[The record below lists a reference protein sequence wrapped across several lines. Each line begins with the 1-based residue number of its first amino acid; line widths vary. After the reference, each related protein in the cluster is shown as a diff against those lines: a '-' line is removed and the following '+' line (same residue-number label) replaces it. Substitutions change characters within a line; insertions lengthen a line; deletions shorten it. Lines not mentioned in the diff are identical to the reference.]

1 MNSGAAPV
9 VNAPK
14 SGPPVALIVIVI
26 LVIIGIIVGVVMSTP
41 VVVASPAPVVV
52 TSPSPMAPS
61 PAAVTSPSPMAPSPA
76 APFRPS
82 PMPVPVLVAPPPTGY
97 QFDESCVKPALQTV
111 FQGDAPFIPDYINFL
126 KSSKVQTAPLGSPCP
141 SGTTSEKAPPDM
153 KCQACVPNELINKQ
167 PPMPDTLQKQIMD
180 WNQKQSGAMDSKK
193 QEVQGM
199 PAPRPNEVGGTAGS
213 KEVGGK
219 MAVGPPPAAV
229 PVGSSPVSSMGR
241 EMAVSAVIRTP
252 EEMLTAKQ
260 AQVDMRYAEPKL
272 TNEQLAQAQRDAGK
286 KVDIPKDPR
295 LQENITTM
303 KIGDVKDPRQQQAQ
317 EFGMKIGLL
326 PAQMGGTKSYYEVEP
341 YHK

>member
-14 SGPPVALIVIVI
+14 SGPPVAVIVIVI

-41 VVVASPAPVVV
+41 V
-52 TSPSPMAPS
+52 APS

-76 APFRPS
+76 APFRPAPMPVPVLVAS
-82 PMPVPVLVAPPPTGY
+82 PSPAAPFRPAPMPVPVLVAPPPTGY

-141 SGTTSEKAPPDM
+141 SGTTSEKTPPDM

-213 KEVGGK
+213 KEVGGNI
-219 MAVGPPPAAV
+219 
-229 PVGSSPVSSMGR
+229 SIT
-241 EMAVSAVIRTP
+241 E
-252 EEMLTAKQ
+252 KQ
-260 AQVDMRYAEPKL
+260 APMPEAKFFTDCDFK
-272 TNEQLAQAQRDAGK
+272 
-286 KVDIPKDPR
+286 
-295 LQENITTM
+295 
-303 KIGDVKDPRQQQAQ
+303 GDVLSLRGA
-317 EFGMKIGLL
+317 KIPDLGVFNKGQYLRKISSIQVPKGLAVVAFSGPNFTGSKL
-326 PAQMGGTKSYYEVEP
+326 IIKENTFACLLKVNDGVTTWNDRISSFYIEEV
-341 YHK
+341 K

>member
-1 MNSGAAPV
+1 
-9 VNAPK
+9 
-14 SGPPVALIVIVI
+14 
-26 LVIIGIIVGVVMSTP
+26 
-41 VVVASPAPVVV
+41 
-52 TSPSPMAPS
+52 
-61 PAAVTSPSPMAPSPA
+61 
-76 APFRPS
+76 
-82 PMPVPVLVAPPPTGY
+82 MPVPVLGSPSPPTGY

-219 MAVGPPPAAV
+219 I
-229 PVGSSPVSSMGR
+229 SIT
-241 EMAVSAVIRTP
+241 E
-252 EEMLTAKQ
+252 KQ
-260 AQVDMRYAEPKL
+260 APMPEAKFFTDCDFK
-272 TNEQLAQAQRDAGK
+272 
-286 KVDIPKDPR
+286 
-295 LQENITTM
+295 
-303 KIGDVKDPRQQQAQ
+303 GDVLSLRAARIPDVGVFNNGQYLR
-317 EFGMKIGLL
+317 KISSIQVPKGLAVVAFSGPNFTGSKL
-326 PAQMGGTKSYYEVEP
+326 IIKENTFACLLKVNDGVTTWNDRISSFYIEEV
-341 YHK
+341 K